1 MSESN
6 SYYKNYPKDT
16 GIPSSASTASLSGG
30 GGLVSGVS
38 NRNIVITD
46 ILASEAVVISTA
58 LAWGGAIIAYAPAGP
73 SNLTAGIV
81 VPDGSGIYSAGG
93 DITINY
99 YIQ

>member
-16 GIPSSASTASLSGG
+16 GIPSSASTTSLSGG

-58 LAWGGAIIAYAPAGP
+58 LAGGGAIIAYAPAGP